1 MKAGPLLLGP
11 VLFGPVLLGLVLS
24 GCGYRGVTSLPLPGA
39 IGGAGTYEVTA
50 VFDDATN
57 LVPKETCRANDVTV
71 GSVASITV
79 GPDLRAH
86 VTCAIQDTVA
96 LPANAVA
103 SLAETSLLGER
114 FVAFE
119 PPAGAQPT
127 GRLAPGAVIAPNSTR
142 ADPDTEQVLGTLSMV
157 LNGGSL
163 GRVQTIST
171 ELNQALGGHET
182 DTRGLLDQLTTLT
195 GQLDQHRGDITHALD
210 SLDRLSTTV
219 ADQRDVLGRALDT
232 VPDGVRVLNDQRDRV
247 ISLLRHL
254 HDLSDAAV
262 PVLDESKDDTIA
274 DLKSLR
280 PILDDLAENGR
291 QIAPAL
297 ELLSYPFPANALDAI
312 KGDYAGLFATVN
324 LNLNTIETL
333 LRQEAQAPLSNRLG
347 AAAPALP
354 GPLPLRLPGGVAP
367 PGSGTTPLD
376 QLLLGGGR

>member
-1 MKAGPLLLGP
+1 
-11 VLFGPVLLGLVLS
+11 
-24 GCGYRGVTSLPLPGA
+24 
-39 IGGAGTYEVTA
+39 
-50 VFDDATN
+50 
-57 LVPKETCRANDVTV
+57 
-71 GSVASITV
+71 
-79 GPDLRAH
+79 
-86 VTCAIQDTVA
+86 
-96 LPANAVA
+96 
-103 SLAETSLLGER
+103 
-114 FVAFE
+114 
-119 PPAGAQPT
+119 
-127 GRLAPGAVIAPNSTR
+127 
-142 ADPDTEQVLGTLSMV
+142 
-157 LNGGSL
+157 
-163 GRVQTIST
+163 
-171 ELNQALGGHET
+171 
-182 DTRGLLDQLTTLT
+182 
-195 GQLDQHRGDITHALD
+195 
-210 SLDRLSTTV
+210 
-219 ADQRDVLGRALDT
+219 VLGRALDT

-324 LNLNTIETL
+324 LDLNTINTL

-347 AAAPALP
+347 GAAPALP

>member
-1 MKAGPLLLGP
+1 MRARPVLLGP
-11 VLFGPVLLGLVLS
+11 VLLGPALLGLVLLG

-39 IGGAGTYEVTA
+39 VGGSGTYQVTA

-86 VTCAIQDTVA
+86 ITCAIQDSVH

-103 SLAETSLLGER
+103 SVAETSLLGER
-114 FVAFE
+114 FVAFD
-119 PPAGAQPT
+119 PPPGAQPS
-127 GRLAPGAVIAPNSTR
+127 GQLAPGAIIGPDATR
-142 ADPDTEQVLGTLSMV
+142 ADPGTEQVLGTLSMV

-171 ELNQALGGHET
+171 ELNQALAGHET
-182 DTRGLLDQLTTLT
+182 DTRDLLDQLTTLT

-232 VPDGVRVLNDQRDRV
+232 VPDGVRVLNDQRDEV

-254 HDLSDAAV
+254 HDLSDSAV
-262 PVLDESKDDTIA
+262 PVLDASKDDTVA
-274 DLKSLR
+274 DLEALR
-280 PILDDLAENGR
+280 PILDDLAKNGR

-324 LNLNTIETL
+324 VNLNTINTL
-333 LRQEAQAPLSNRLG
+333 LQQEAQAPLSNRLG
-347 AAAPALP
+347 GTPALP
-354 GPLPLRLPGGVAP
+354 GPLRLPLPGGMTPPAP
-367 PGSGTTPLD
+367 PSTPLD

>member
-1 MKAGPLLLGP
+1 MKAAPLL
-11 VLFGPVLLGLVLS
+11 GPVLLGLLVLG
-24 GCGYRGVTSLPLPGA
+24 GCGYRGVSSLPLPGA
-39 IGGAGTYEVTA
+39 IDGAGTYEVTA

-71 GSVASITV
+71 GSVTSITV

-86 VTCAIQDTVA
+86 VTCAIRDTVA
-96 LPANAVA
+96 IPANAIA

-114 FVAFE
+114 FVAFD
-119 PPAGAQPT
+119 PSPGAQPV
-127 GRLAPGAVIAPNSTR
+127 GQLAPGAVLAPEATR

-171 ELNQALGGHET
+171 ELNQALAGHET

-219 ADQRDVLGRALDT
+219 ANQRDVLGRALDT
-232 VPDGVRVLNDQRDRV
+232 VPNGVRVLNDQRDHI

-262 PVLDESKDDTIA
+262 PVLDESRDDTIA
-274 DLKSLR
+274 DLKALR

-297 ELLSYPFPANALDAI
+297 ELLSYPFPANAQDAI

-324 LNLNTIETL
+324 VNLNTIETL

-347 AAAPALP
+347 GAAPVLP
-354 GPLPLRLPGGVAP
+354 GPLPLPLPLPSGVMP
-367 PGSGTTPLD
+367 PSTPLD